1 MNEFIKLGI
10 TENIIKALSEAG
22 FTSPTEIQ
30 AKAIPTLI
38 ANEKVDFHGQAQ
50 TGTGKTLAFG
60 IPLLQKIDLQDKS
73 VQALVI
79 APTRE
84 LVLQIVESLSFAAK
98 FYDNLKIAPIYGGV
112 DIERQIRQL
121 KKGIHIVVGTP
132 GRLNDHIRR
141 RNLKLNNLKTLVL
154 DEADIM
160 LDMGFKEEIDFILS
174 KSCKNR
180 SIWLF
185 SATTKSGIDE
195 IKRTHMKDVESVRIA
210 KKNVTASNTEQFSC
224 VVPMRYRQKVLC
236 RVIDTSP
243 SFYGIIF
250 CQTKLLTA
258 DVAARLS
265 KRGYSAGALH
275 GDMDQKMRN
284 KVIKKFKDK
293 EFDILVATDVAAR
306 GIDVNSL
313 THVINYSLPEDQESY
328 IHRVGRTG
336 RAGNKG
342 TAITFVN
349 SREVRRMKSMARRF
363 SADIKPFDIPSL
375 QDILKSRVSKALSY
389 SNENCEKDTQ
399 LNGALD
405 PLRSSISDL
414 PKDKL
419 VNIAVNLL
427 SDKFLKSYSNEQEI
441 PANALLEDSGG
452 RSGFRSRGRSS
463 FRDRSSGGR
472 HFGDRRFR
480 DRGNNGNVSE
490 IVLHVGSEH
499 GINRSDIV
507 KYFVNSRAIDRK
519 HIEKVRV
526 IKRRSFVMVPSG
538 VARKV
543 VSALNGK
550 KFQNKKIRVGITDR

>member
-10 TENIIKALSEAG
+10 TENIIKALSEAK
-22 FTSPTEIQ
+22 FVSPTEIQ
-30 AKAIPTLI
+30 AQAIPMLI

-60 IPLLQKIDLQDKS
+60 IPLLQKIDVKDKS
-73 VQALVI
+73 VQGLVI

-98 FYDNLKIAPIYGGV
+98 YCENVHIIPVYGGV

-121 KKGIHIVVGTP
+121 KKGVHIIVGTP

-174 KSCKNR
+174 KSSKDR

-185 SATTKSGIDE
+185 SATTKSGIND
-195 IKRTHMKDVESVRIA
+195 IKKTHMQDVSSVRVA
-210 KKNVTASNTEQFSC
+210 TKNVTAANTQQFFC

-236 RVIDTSP
+236 RVIDTSTA
-243 SFYGIIF
+243 FYGIIF

-258 DVAARLS
+258 DVAARLA

-328 IHRVGRTG
+328 VHRIGRTG

-349 SREVRRMKSMARRF
+349 SREVRRVKSLAKRF
-363 SADIKPFDIPSL
+363 SADIKQFEVPSL
-375 QDILKSRVSKALSY
+375 EDILKSRVAKALLHFNQY
-389 SNENCEKDTQ
+389 CEKDTQ
-399 LNGALD
+399 FNGALD

-419 VNIAVNLL
+419 VNVAVNLL
-427 SDKFLKSYSNEQEI
+427 SDKFLKSYRNEQEI
-441 PANALLEDSGG
+441 PAHALLEDTG
-452 RSGFRSRGRSS
+452 RSFSPNRRGAGGGRGRSFS
-463 FRDRSSGGR
+463 RDGRDRR
-472 HFGDRRFR
+472 ND
-480 DRGNNGNVSE
+480 NVRE
-490 IVLHVGSEH
+490 IILHIGSEH

-507 KYFVNSRAIDRK
+507 KYFVSSRAVDRK
-519 HIEKVRV
+519 QIEKVRV

-538 VARKV
+538 IARKV
-543 VSALNGK
+543 VRALNGK
-550 KFQNKKIRVGITDR
+550 KIQNKKIRVSITDR